1 MNSWCTAVEKQ
12 QLFPPETS
20 MSAFPNITK
29 KLSNYCS
36 HDLGLDLQFK
46 TPFDCLTRT
55 SFQSPLPRFN
65 YESDSTGKARPVAFK
80 YWRNSTRQFEKGFL
94 FDCES
99 PIRGRECLPCR
110 SFFAAAFWGNSSHIS
125 RLSKQHIPLA
135 AQAVAAVQVKER

>member
-1 MNSWCTAVEKQ
+1 
-12 QLFPPETS
+12 
-20 MSAFPNITK
+20 MSTFPNITK

-36 HDLGLDLQFK
+36 HDLGLDIRFK
-46 TPFDCLTRT
+46 TLFDCLTRT

-65 YESDSTGKARPVAFK
+65 YESDSNGKARPVAFK

-110 SFFAAAFWGNSSHIS
+110 SRLRQPFGEIPAISQGSQSNTFLFQLRQWLLS
-125 RLSKQHIPLA
+125 RLKRDTKH
-135 AQAVAAVQVKER
+135 